1 MTLYRDVV
9 SSPIGPVTLVSDGDA
24 LIALLF
30 EDHQDWLTRHLR
42 QHYGDH
48 EVVATRNPGGA
59 SQKIAAYFEGSLDVI
74 DDMHVRLAGTDFQ
87 QAVWAALR
95 DIPCGTTTTYG
106 ALAQKLGKPPG
117 ASRAVGLANGSNPV
131 SIVVPCHRVIGSDNK
146 LTGYGGG
153 LPRKQWLLQHERVEL
168 PLFARA
174 GAE

>member
-9 SSPIGPVTLVSDGDA
+9 ASPIGTVTLVSDGEA
-24 LIALLF
+24 LRALLF
-30 EDHQDWLTRHLR
+30 EDHQDWLVRHLR
-42 QHYGDH
+42 EHYADH
-48 EVVATRNPGGA
+48 DVVAARDPAGA
-59 SQKIAAYFEGSLDVI
+59 STKLAAYFAGELTVI
-74 DDMHVRLAGTDFQ
+74 DDIPVRLAGTDFQ
-87 QAVWAALR
+87 QTVWAALR
-95 DIPCGTTTTYG
+95 EIPCGTTTTYG
-106 ALAQKLGKPPG
+106 ALAQRLGKSPG